1 MKKFT
6 LDEVLKKRRSVRVYE
21 NKMVEKDK
29 LISVVESSMFAPSAC
44 NRQPARFIVVTDKGK
59 VEKIIKHS
67 LGGIVSNRWATTVP
81 VFIIA
86 CAKRTMF
93 VHTIAAR
100 FKNIPYHYL
109 DMGAAIE
116 HLLLKAVEQGLAAC
130 WIGWFNR
137 NSIRRILHIPASIEI
152 ISLIAI
158 GYESKQIEGKERV
171 KRMRN
176 EFLFWNEYGKTSNAV

>member
-1 MKKFT
+1 MKKFGF
-6 LDEVLKKRRSVRVYE
+6 DEVIKKRRSVRVYE

-44 NRQPARFIVVTDKGK
+44 NRQPARFIIVTEKRK
-59 VEKIIKHS
+59 VEMIFKHA
-67 LGGIVSNRWATTVP
+67 LGGIVSNSWARTVP

-86 CAKRTMF
+86 CAKKTMF
-93 VHTIAAR
+93 VHTIGAR
-100 FKNIPYHYL
+100 FRNIPYHYL

-130 WIGWFNR
+130 WIGWFNG
-137 NSIRRILHIPASIEI
+137 NSIRRILHIPISIEI

-158 GYESKQIEGKERV
+158 GYESKQKKQKERMQ
-171 KRMRN
+171 RMRN
-176 EFLFWNEYGKTSNAV
+176 EFLFWNNYGKTSSTV

>member
-1 MKKFT
+1 MKEFT
-6 LDEVLKKRRSVRVYE
+6 FDEVIKKRRSIRVYE

-29 LISVVESSMFAPSAC
+29 LISVVESSIFAPSAC
-44 NRQPARFIVVTDKGK
+44 NRQPARFIIVTEKRK
-59 VEKIIKHS
+59 VERIIEHS
-67 LGGIVSNRWATTVP
+67 LGGIVSNSWARTVP
-81 VFIIA
+81 VFIVA
-86 CAKRTMF
+86 CAKKTMF
-93 VHTIAAR
+93 VHTIGAR

-137 NSIRRILHIPASIEI
+137 NSVGRILYIPRSIEI

-158 GYESKQIEGKERV
+158 GYESKQNKQKERMQ
-171 KRMRN
+171 RMQN
-176 EFLFWNEYGKTSNAV
+176 EFFFWNDYGKTSSNV